1 MKIKRLRSLIVIVLI
16 CILVVTVLPYSGCRN
31 IGTDKNALPVVIG
44 AIFNLSGAQSGLGI
58 PSSQGAK
65 LAVLDANKN
74 GGFNGREIDLIVADG
89 KTDTAVVSGQ
99 TNQIIEHHP
108 DVAALFGL
116 SDTDMVLAAAPVAAA
131 SNRVF
136 LTSGATSPKLPS
148 EVSEYLFLACFGD
161 NVQAAAGAEWAYYG
175 LNARSVAI
183 IYNEDHEY
191 TRLLQGY
198 FISRFTELGG
208 KVNLIQS
215 YKAKTLESTLHQLNI
230 PDTTELIYLASWPDE
245 VVEAVD
251 FLKANGFMGPIL
263 GGDSFD
269 AESIW
274 QQNPGIESVY
284 YTTHAYLGTDNPDT
298 TITDFSNAYYQ
309 EWGTYPDSFAALAYD
324 AVRLILTAIKD
335 AGTTDPDHV
344 RLALSGIE
352 NFKGI
357 TGTISYGTGNRIPL
371 KSVSLI
377 GVNGG
382 KLSLVEQ
389 VMPEKVPAP

>member
-1 MKIKRLRSLIVIVLI
+1 MKIKKLRLLSAIMLCRIVVIAI
-16 CILVVTVLPYSGCRN
+16 LPYSGCRN
-31 IGTDKNALPVVIG
+31 IVTDNSTSPIVIA
-44 AIFNLSGAQSGLGI
+44 AIFNLSGAQSGLGV

-65 LAVLDANKN
+65 LAVMDANKN
-74 GGFNGREIDLIVADG
+74 GALNGREIDLIVADG
-89 KTDTAVVSGQ
+89 KTDTTVISRQ
-99 TNQIIEHHP
+99 TNQIIEHNP

-116 SDTDMVLAAAPVAAA
+116 SDTDMVLSAAPVAAA

-136 LTSGATSPKLPS
+136 ITSGATSPKLPS
-148 EVSEYLFLACFGD
+148 EVPEYLFLACFGD

-183 IYNEDHEY
+183 IYNKEHEY

-215 YKAKTLESTLHQLNI
+215 YKAKTLESTIHQLKV
-230 PDTTELIYLASWPDE
+230 PDTTDMIYLASWPDE
-245 VVEAVD
+245 VVDAVD
-251 FLKANGFMGPIL
+251 LLKANGFMGPIL

-274 QQNPGIESVY
+274 QQNPGIDSVY
-284 YTTHAYLGTDNPDT
+284 YTTHAYLGADNPDT
-298 TITDFSNAYYQ
+298 TITDFRNAYF
-309 EWGTYPDSFAALAYD
+309 EAWGTYPDSFAALAYD
-324 AVRLILTAIKD
+324 AVRLILTAIKN